1 MPVKSLHGDV
11 VTYFAPDDNVSDVLC
26 NLVTSAKRSVYI
38 LDYGYTL
45 ATLTDALVEAIGRG
59 VHVYCIFDHTQ
70 AGGHAEQ
77 AQLARLTAADVPWI
91 EGTSPEHHQILH
103 SKYTVV
109 DGMTVLYG
117 SYNFTES
124 AGFQSNTCSVSS
136 GRVYAAGFLAHW
148 YRIFAFVASHE
159 ADLQPSG
166 PTQIR
171 QPLPEAVAEGKAAA

>member
-11 VTYFAPDDNVSDVLC
+11 TTFFAPDDDCAAVLC
-26 NLVTSAKRSVYI
+26 DLVTNAKKSVYI

-45 ATLTDALVEAIGRG
+45 ATLTDALVEALARG

-70 AGGHAEQ
+70 AGGHAEA
-77 AQLARLTAADVPWI
+77 AQLERLTQADVPWI

-103 SKYTVV
+103 SKFTVV
-109 DGMTVLYG
+109 DGVTVLYG

-136 GRVYAAGFLAHW
+136 GRIYAAGFLAHW

-159 ADLQPSG
+159 ADLQPDK
-166 PTQIR
+166 TTAIR
-171 QPLPEAVAEGKAAA
+171 QPLPEAQIEQEAA